1 MIIRSIP
8 ATPRALIFDMDG
20 TLYTNEPYI
29 RWQQESQ
36 IRRFAAYLS
45 IGEEEARARLAGAR
59 RRREE
64 AGLPKTSL
72 AELFVSLGIKLTTII
87 QWREEE
93 FSPAAWLRPDPGL
106 KAALDA
112 LASSYTLLLLTNN
125 PRKVGLESLEALGVG
140 ACFEAVVGLDDS
152 GVSKPSA
159 VPFRKACGALRRRPS
174 ECISI
179 GDRMDIDIEPAL
191 ALGMGGI
198 LVDGV
203 ADVVAL
209 PRTFLSA
216 RSP

>member
-1 MIIRSIP
+1 M
-8 ATPRALIFDMDG
+8 
-20 TLYTNEPYI
+20 

-36 IRRFAAYLS
+36 VRRFAACLC
-45 IGEEEARARLAGAR
+45 IGEEEAHARLTAAR
-59 RRREE
+59 RKRTE

-72 AELFVSLGIKLTTII
+72 AELFVSLGVKLPTII
-87 QWREEE
+87 KWREEE
-93 FSPAAWLRPDPGL
+93 FSPAEWLRPDPGL
-106 KAALDA
+106 RVALDA
-112 LASSYTLLLLTNN
+112 LASSYSLLLLTNN

-140 ACFEAVVGLDDS
+140 ACFDAVVGLDDC

-159 VPFRKACGALRRRPS
+159 VPFRKACDTLRRMPS

-203 ADVVAL
+203 VDVVAL
-209 PRTFLSA
+209 PALFAETVVR
-216 RSP
+216 